1 MDSNWL
7 WSPAFINYGISSG
20 ILYMT
25 HYVFIMYGLK
35 NILH

>member
-1 MDSNWL
+1 MDLNRL
-7 WSPAFINYGISSG
+7 WSSAFISYGISSS

-35 NILH
+35 NTLH